1 MGLDQSNFAFLKPHD
16 IQLVRLGA
24 LAERYFHDD
33 PNTCLIKL
41 RQFGEL
47 LAQLIAAKT
56 GLLQPGEES
65 QADLLRRL
73 KFERLLPSQV
83 ADLFH
88 EIRILGNRA
97 SHGAGGT
104 AAEALN
110 ALKYAR
116 QAGVW
121 FHRTY
126 GKDPKFVAGPFLPP
140 AAPEDV
146 AAPNPRR
153 LTHPASW
160 RGGLERGAPYWRRK

>member
-1 MGLDQSNFAFLKPHD
+1 M
-16 IQLVRLGA
+16 QLG
-24 LAERYFHDD
+24 
-33 PNTCLIKL
+33 P
-41 RQFGEL
+41 
-47 LAQLIAAKT
+47 
-56 GLLQPGEES
+56 

-97 SHGAGGT
+97 SHGASGT

-126 GKDPKFVAGPFLPP
+126 GKDPKFVAGY
-140 AAPEDV
+140 
-146 AAPNPRR
+146 NQGGCRR
-153 LTHPASW
+153 LPVGVDVKRSSRIAEVVVAVGNS
-160 RGGLERGAPYWRRK
+160 GALGLADDLTWPPTVP